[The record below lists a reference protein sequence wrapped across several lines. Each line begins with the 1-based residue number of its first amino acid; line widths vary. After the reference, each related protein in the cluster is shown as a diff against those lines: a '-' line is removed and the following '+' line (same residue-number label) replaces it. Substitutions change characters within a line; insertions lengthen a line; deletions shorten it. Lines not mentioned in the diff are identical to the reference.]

1 AVAGDNFKHLYT
13 YTENDWPDLK
23 DQQAYTKSKIMA
35 EKVAWD
41 FMKENNPK
49 FVLTTINPGYVMGPL
64 LHNVPC
70 TSIEVVKKLLMRETP
85 ILADIFM
92 PACDVRN
99 VAQAH
104 INAMMNP
111 EADSQRH
118 IIVSTVEN
126 TSMKDWALILDQE
139 FSSKGYNVPTKV
151 APNFMVKF
159 MSLFDAQINSM
170 KKMLGIKSSFSNSR
184 MINVLKVEPIAL
196 KIPTIYWKCKLHKNC
211 NDRAISSGLNP
222 PLNHSR
228 KHNHIRDKE
237 RSEEF
242 VCVEIVKNKA
252 LNTNNPPR
260 AIRIEIQKVMSFTA
274 LCSVSKPDAIRQMI
288 LRARTKKFSF
298 KKNEEFYWGDSGSD
312 DKNRVI
318 VFTTEKNLSLLN
330 DYCDWYADGT
340 FDMFPTFFKQIYILH
355 LIINGTLIPCVYAM
369 LPNKKQTAN
378 KMFKMV
384 RSFITNDPKSVN
396 MDFEKAAMNSAQMIF
411 GCKIYGC
418 FFHLSQLI
426 FRGVQNKGY
435 VAEYALNDKFR
446 HSFKLI

>member
-1 AVAGDNFKHLYT
+1 MNANAFEITDKDLILVTGASGYIATHIVKQLLELGFRVRGTVRSLKDDKKVLPLKTLISNPKHELELCEADLLNEESWPAAVKDCTYVLHTASPFPNKVPKDENEIISPAVSGTLSVLKACIQTDSKVKKVVLTSSVVAVAGDNLKHLYT

-35 EKVAWD
+35 EKAAWD
-41 FMKENNPK
+41 FMKENNPN

-70 TSIEVVKKLLMRETP
+70 TSIEVVRTLLMRETP
-85 ILADIFM
+85 ILADILI

-151 APNFMVKF
+151 APNFMIKF

-196 KIPTIYWKCKLHKNC
+196 KSTIIDMAYSL
-211 NDRAISSGLNP
+211 
-222 PLNHSR
+222 
-228 KHNHIRDKE
+228 
-237 RSEEF
+237 
-242 VCVEIVKNKA
+242 
-252 LNTNNPPR
+252 
-260 AIRIEIQKVMSFTA
+260 IEKGIIA
-274 LCSVSKPDAIRQMI
+274 
-288 LRARTKKFSF
+288 KKF
-298 KKNEEFYWGDSGSD
+298 
-312 DKNRVI
+312 
-318 VFTTEKNLSLLN
+318 
-330 DYCDWYADGT
+330 
-340 FDMFPTFFKQIYILH
+340 
-355 LIINGTLIPCVYAM
+355 
-369 LPNKKQTAN
+369 
-378 KMFKMV
+378 
-384 RSFITNDPKSVN
+384 
-396 MDFEKAAMNSAQMIF
+396 
-411 GCKIYGC
+411 
-418 FFHLSQLI
+418 
-426 FRGVQNKGY
+426 
-435 VAEYALNDKFR
+435 
-446 HSFKLI
+446 